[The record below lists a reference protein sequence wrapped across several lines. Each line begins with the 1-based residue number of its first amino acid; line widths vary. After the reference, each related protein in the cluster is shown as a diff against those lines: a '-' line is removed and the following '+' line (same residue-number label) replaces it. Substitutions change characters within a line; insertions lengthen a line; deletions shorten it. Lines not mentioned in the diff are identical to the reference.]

1 MGIEHV
7 YVVYDP
13 SRPINRFDL
22 GFKKIA
28 SSIELTH
35 FEFFAPFTYSDP
47 TFLLGIDEIEG
58 NTTAIVH
65 KLGTVERP
73 HNETLREKTFCVL
86 GQLNNIHMPVHTDT
100 FTPRHLSALTLTLRQ
115 YDSATGTFTPYPATN
130 SAGANNPKVGLWFKI
145 QTLD

>member
-1 MGIEHV
+1 M
-7 YVVYDP
+7 
-13 SRPINRFDL
+13 
-22 GFKKIA
+22 
-28 SSIELTH
+28 
-35 FEFFAPFTYSDP
+35 DP

-65 KLGTVERP
+65 KVISP
-73 HNETLREKTFCVL
+73 HNETLREKVFCAL
-86 GQLNNIHMPVHTDT
+86 GQQGNVYSPVHTDT

-115 YDSATGTFTPYPATN
+115 YDSATGTFKPYPATN

>member
-22 GFKKIA
+22 GFKKIT
-28 SSIELTH
+28 SSIELTYYD
-35 FEFFAPFTYSDP
+35 TVNSN
-47 TFLLGIDEIEG
+47 FLLGIDEIEG
-58 NTTAIVH
+58 NTTVIVH
-65 KLGTVERP
+65 KVVAPPLP
-73 HNETLREKTFCVL
+73 PINETLREKTFCVL
-86 GQLNNIHMPVHTDT
+86 GQLKNINTPVHSDT

-115 YDSATGTFTPYPATN
+115 YDSVTGTFTP
-130 SAGANNPKVGLWFKI
+130 AGANDPKVGLWFKI

>member
-13 SRPINRFDL
+13 TRPINRFDL

-28 SSIELTH
+28 SSIELTYYD
-35 FEFFAPFTYSDP
+35 TVNSN
-47 TFLLGIDEIEG
+47 FLLGIDEIEG

-65 KLGTVERP
+65 KLGTVTAP

-86 GQLNNIHMPVHTDT
+86 GQLRNVHTPVHTNT

-115 YDSATGTFTPYPATN
+115 YDSATGTFKPYPATN

>member
-1 MGIEHV
+1 M
-7 YVVYDP
+7 
-13 SRPINRFDL
+13 
-22 GFKKIA
+22 
-28 SSIELTH
+28 
-35 FEFFAPFTYSDP
+35 DP

-65 KLGTVERP
+65 KVVAP

-86 GQLNNIHMPVHTDT
+86 GQLRNVHTPVHTDT

-115 YDSATGTFTPYPATN
+115 YDSATGTFKPYPATN

-145 QTLD
+145 QTMD